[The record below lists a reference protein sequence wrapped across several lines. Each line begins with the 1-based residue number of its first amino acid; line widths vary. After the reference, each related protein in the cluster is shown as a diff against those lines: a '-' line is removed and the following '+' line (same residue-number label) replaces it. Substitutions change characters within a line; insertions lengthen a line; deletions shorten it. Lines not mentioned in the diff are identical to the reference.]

1 MNEAFWNHTLEILIM
16 VVVAF
21 LLGVLL
27 GYILWYAYRKKHDAL
42 LKEHTSLKERFL
54 GLEKDHVSLKYKHDE
69 LEKDNNGLRAR
80 VRSLEADL
88 AVMETK
94 LRKAQQALEEAG
106 QGQQQANQHEPA
118 AAALGAAMTGGEEPP
133 ADDLTAIEGIGPKI
147 SELLQ
152 QAGIRTFADLAA
164 STPERIREILT
175 AAGNRYKVHD
185 PTTWPQQAKLAAEG
199 KWDELKALQDQLH
212 GGKA

>member
-1 MNEAFWNHTLEILIM
+1 MNEAFWTHTMEILIM

-27 GYILWYAYRKKHDAL
+27 GYILWYAFKKKHDAL
-42 LKEHTSLKERFL
+42 LKEHSSLRERFL
-54 GLEKDHVSLKYKHDE
+54 TLEKDHVSLKYQHDE

-94 LRKAQQALEEAG
+94 LRRAQKALEEATEG
-106 QGQQQANQHEPA
+106 QTQAKQDEQPQAPGA
-118 AAALGAAMTGGEEPP
+118 AASAAEEAP
-133 ADDLTAIEGIGPKI
+133 ADDLRKIEGIGPKI
-147 SELLQ
+147 ADLLQ
-152 QAGIRTFADLAA
+152 QAGIRTFADLANT
-164 STPERIREILT
+164 SPDRIREILE
-175 AAGNRYKVHD
+175 AAGNRYKMHD
-185 PTTWPQQAKLAAEG
+185 PATWPQQARLAAEG

>member
-1 MNEAFWNHTLEILIM
+1 MNEAFWTHTMEILIM

-27 GYILWYAYRKKHDAL
+27 GYILWFAFKKKHDAL
-42 LKEHTSLKERFL
+42 LKEHSGLKERFL
-54 GLEKDHVSLKYKHDE
+54 ALEKDHVSLKYQHDE

-88 AVMETK
+88 AVMETR
-94 LRKAQQALEEAG
+94 LRRAQKELEEAT
-106 QGQQQANQHEPA
+106 QGQTQAKQDEQPQ
-118 AAALGAAMTGGEEPP
+118 ALGATAPAAGEAP
-133 ADDLTAIEGIGPKI
+133 ADDLKKIEGIGPKI
-147 SELLQ
+147 AELLQ
-152 QAGIRTFADLAA
+152 QAGIRTFADLANT
-164 STPERIREILT
+164 SPDRIREILE
-175 AAGNRYKVHD
+175 AAGNRYKMHD
-185 PTTWPQQAKLAAEG
+185 PSTWPQQARLAAEG